1 MYLITYRK
9 YHFIIDKIWRQKKEI
24 IISII
29 TTTTEIEDNVLHK
42 DDNSVVIHY
51 QSYFQG
57 SDLFNIDLF
66 KLK

>member
-29 TTTTEIEDNVLHK
+29 TTTTEIEDNVSHK

-51 QSYFQG
+51 QSYF
-57 SDLFNIDLF
+57 
-66 KLK
+66 